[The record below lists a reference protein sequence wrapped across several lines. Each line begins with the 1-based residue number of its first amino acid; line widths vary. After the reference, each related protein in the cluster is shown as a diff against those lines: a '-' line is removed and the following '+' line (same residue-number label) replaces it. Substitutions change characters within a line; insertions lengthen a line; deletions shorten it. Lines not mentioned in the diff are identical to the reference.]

1 LANNPFLRFTQQ
13 QVEIAGAQKSVTSA
27 RVMPEFFVGYFNQ
40 SLIGGETSEG
50 GNAAGPS
57 DRFGGVQAGIAV
69 PLFFGSYKADIK
81 AAGLR
86 EQMAKTNLDYFR
98 TTVQGQFRQQVE
110 EVNKF
115 RNSLD
120 YYNEKAIPQA
130 NLIISNAQKSFESG
144 NIDYVEYFQ
153 NLNQALNLKFNYLNT
168 LNGYNQA
175 VINLEFLI
183 GQ

>member
-1 LANNPFLRFTQQ
+1 
-13 QVEIAGAQKSVTSA
+13 
-27 RVMPEFFVGYFNQ
+27 
-40 SLIGGETSEG
+40 
-50 GNAAGPS
+50 
-57 DRFGGVQAGIAV
+57 
-69 PLFFGSYKADIK
+69 FFGSYKADIK
-81 AAGLR
+81 AASLR
-86 EQMAKTNLDYFR
+86 EQMAKTNLEYFR
-98 TTVQGQFRQQVE
+98 TTVQGQFSQQVE

-115 RNSLD
+115 RNSLN

-130 NLIISNAQKSFESG
+130 NLILDNAQKSFESG
-144 NIDYVEYFQ
+144 NIGYVEYFQ